1 MSHKE
6 LAAKILKLVGGRGN
20 VDTVVH
26 CYTRLRFNLIDDGR
40 ANMAEIKLLDGVV
53 GVQRQSGQFQVVIG
67 NSVGNVYKELTELPE
82 FSEAGADSQPTA
94 SKQKI
99 NIVSSLMETIAG
111 IFSPIIP
118 AIAGAGM
125 LKGILGLITT
135 LKWAEASSDSMRILA
150 LIADCFFY
158 FLPFFLAVSA
168 AKKFKTSEY
177 LALALAGGLMYP
189 TIIDAAKTI
198 AAGKE
203 VAPLSFLGMPIG
215 FVNYSSTVIPIII
228 AVWLMSYVYRFL
240 ERYIPSAVKTIF
252 APALVL
258 IIMIPIELIAIGPAG
273 SYLGTGLAEG
283 VQWLFE
289 RAGFVAGFA
298 FAGVRPLITMVGMH
312 YGLMPISLQ
321 NLAEFGYDYL
331 LPLSFVANMG
341 QAAAAF
347 AVFLKTKNKTFKV
360 VAASTSLTALLGI
373 TEPAMYGVNLK
384 LKKPFIAALIGAGSG
399 GAFLTIFNV
408 KAYGFVL
415 PGITALPVFVG
426 PEFIY
431 LVIGALLTVVIT
443 IVLTFIFG
451 FEDVPENAKETGTP
465 TRVKIADV
473 PAISVPK
480 GQKIEIASPLNG
492 RLLSLTDVP
501 DEAFSTEAMGKGVA
515 VEPVD
520 GRVYAPFEGTVE
532 TVFRTKHVIALK
544 SLEGVEILIH
554 VGIDTVKLQGK
565 HFNVLVLEGQKVAA
579 GELLLEF
586 DLQEIRKAGYATITP
601 VIVTN
606 SMDYTHVVVAEP
618 AGSQVSIEKQ
628 LLTVIK

>member
-6 LAAKILKLVGGRGN
+6 LAAKILKLVGGRSN

-40 ANMAEIKLLDGVV
+40 ANMAEIKQLDGVV

-82 FSEAGADSQPTA
+82 FSEAGAASQSAA

-168 AKKFKTSEY
+168 ARKFKTSEY

-298 FAGVRPLITMVGMH
+298 FAGARPLITMVGMH

-321 NLAEFGYDYL
+321 NLAQFGYDYL

-465 TRVKIADV
+465 TSVQSADV
-473 PAISVPK
+473 PVISVPK

-565 HFNVLVLEGQKVAA
+565 HFNVLVQEGQKVAA

-586 DLQEIRKAGYATITP
+586 DLQEIRKAGYETITP

>member
-1 MSHKE
+1 
-6 LAAKILKLVGGRGN
+6 
-20 VDTVVH
+20 
-26 CYTRLRFNLIDDGR
+26 
-40 ANMAEIKLLDGVV
+40 
-53 GVQRQSGQFQVVIG
+53 
-67 NSVGNVYKELTELPE
+67 
-82 FSEAGADSQPTA
+82 
-94 SKQKI
+94 
-99 NIVSSLMETIAG
+99 
-111 IFSPIIP
+111 
-118 AIAGAGM
+118 
-125 LKGILGLITT
+125 
-135 LKWAEASSDSMRILA
+135 MRILA

-168 AKKFKTSEY
+168 AHKFKTSEY

-189 TIIDAAKTI
+189 TIIDAAKSI
-198 AAGKE
+198 AAGNE
-203 VAPLSFLGMPIG
+203 VASISFLGMPIG

-228 AVWLMSYVYRFL
+228 AVWLMSYVHRFL
-240 ERYIPSAVKTIF
+240 DHYIPSAVKTIF
-252 APALVL
+252 TPALVL

-289 RAGFVAGFA
+289 KAGFVAGFA
-298 FAGVRPLITMVGMH
+298 FAGARPLITMVGMH

-347 AVFLKTKNKTFKV
+347 AVFLKTKNKSFKV
-360 VAASTSLTALLGI
+360 VAASTSFTALLGI

-384 LKKPFIAALIGAGSG
+384 LKKPFIAALIGAGIG
-399 GAFLTIFNV
+399 GAFLTIFHV

-431 LVIGALLTVVIT
+431 LVIGALLTVAIT
-443 IVLTFIFG
+443 MVLTFILG

-465 TRVKIADV
+465 VSVQIASV
-473 PAISVPK
+473 PAASVPESAAHPISVPQ
-480 GQKIEIASPLNG
+480 GAIIEIASPLNG
-492 RLLSLTDVP
+492 TVFPLKDVP

-515 VEPVD
+515 VEPED
-520 GRVYAPFEGTVE
+520 GRVYAPFDGIVE
-532 TVFRTKHVIALK
+532 TVFRTKHVVALK
-544 SLEGVEILIH
+544 SPEGVEILIH

-565 HFNVLVLEGQKVAA
+565 HFTVFIEEGQKVSA
-579 GELLLEF
+579 GELLMEF
-586 DLQEIRKAGYATITP
+586 DLQEIRKEGFATIIP

-618 AGSQVSIEKQ
+618 AGSRVTIEKQ